1 MYHEGGIIL
10 LLQIICM
17 VSTVIIYGW
26 IRDLFKRGRDSDAQ
40 VGESARTT
48 EEFKMDLEASS
59 ADGCVAYEVKRG
71 RVPTAQLL
79 AQEAELAQKSGAEK
93 VKVITSGPTSM
104 VDGVLASAREV
115 DWKLFDTE
123 VFSFEF

>member
-10 LLQIICM
+10 LLQIIFM

-26 IRDLFKRGRDSDAQ
+26 IRDLFKCGSDSDAQ

-48 EEFKMDLEASS
+48 EEFKMDPEASS
-59 ADGCVAYEVKRG
+59 IDGCVAYEVKRG